1 MVHTG
6 EVQQKQKRTLSVL
19 PVWALALVG
28 AITVLVGTAPESH
41 LAWLAIIMA
50 VCILFTFALQLVVAE
65 KDGLVNR
72 MTASLV
78 GSVLILALATGVAA
92 LL

>member
-1 MVHTG
+1 MHTG
-6 EVQQKQKRTLSVL
+6 EVQPKQKRTLSVF

-28 AITVLVGTAPESH
+28 AVSVLLIAPQTAR

-50 VCILFTFALQLVVAE
+50 LCILVTFAVQLVVAE